1 MSRTLTSHQFVD
13 NQFTNFKVSKAQG
26 KVVKVPDYFNNVA
39 GQKRPPVNDT
49 GSLSKKELQSLVTG
63 IAVGVNSNIADTYRN
78 RTESDAQLERDR
90 RRYEGSYLARQ
101 YFLKSVAHNFEEEV
115 VEKINA
121 LGLPRET
128 RSAMIQRAMNRLI
141 IRNGLSPADVA
152 QIREMRVAPTAYR
165 AAERRQAPFDMED
178 LLDIRAGRT
187 EEQHDVYQA
196 QQAPGSPDWFFDGVP
211 LRQAQEQRLEPLL
224 TPPRRR
230 SARIAGQVPVDYA
243 RLHQGD

>member
-1 MSRTLTSHQFVD
+1 M
-13 NQFTNFKVSKAQG
+13 
-26 KVVKVPDYFNNVA
+26 
-39 GQKRPPVNDT
+39 
-49 GSLSKKELQSLVTG
+49 
-63 IAVGVNSNIADTYRN
+63 
-78 RTESDAQLERDR
+78 
-90 RRYEGSYLARQ
+90 
-101 YFLKSVAHNFEEEV
+101 AHNFEEEV

-165 AAERRQAPFDMED
+165 AAERRQAPSDMED

-211 LRQAQEQRLEPLL
+211 LPQAQEQRLEPLL
-224 TPPRRR
+224 TPPQLRERVRGRRR
-230 SARIAGQVPVDYA
+230 SERIAGQEPVDYA
-243 RLHQGD
+243 HLHRGD